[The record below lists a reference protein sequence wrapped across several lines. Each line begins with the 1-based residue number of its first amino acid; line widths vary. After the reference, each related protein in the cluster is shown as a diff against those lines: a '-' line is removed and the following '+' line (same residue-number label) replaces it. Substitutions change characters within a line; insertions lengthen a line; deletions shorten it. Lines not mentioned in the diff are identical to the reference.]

1 MAINLYQ
8 PPTIGPI
15 QNIQLKYNFD
25 NVSINNPIK
34 SNLLTNEPLK
44 NIKSIFTSYNTD
56 FSSNALYSSFYINSS
71 INEQQISYSDNITNS
86 PIKYA
91 IQYLHVG
98 ISPIQMSE
106 NNMFALI
113 LDCIDSNKNI
123 LLIIIPIKIDPNIT
137 EIGDVTTLV
146 NRIKGSDGAFSINN
160 FIPPSSFITYNDN
173 VNRVIIFNNSNILIK
188 TPPNFM
194 SKLTFAIMK
203 GTLTPSAA
211 FSLPPSYKSL
221 TIPEKSTIIAQND
234 IYIDCYKVG
243 ESDKIDGGINTDSQ
257 TMNKDKLK
265 SLKKQKKDSTT
276 ALYIFMSIFGV
287 VIVFIILYYAFKYII
302 PKEAVPQI
310 TVKAEPSSSFMS
322 GMGPLLIIMGVIFTI
337 FMVIRET

>member
-1 MAINLYQ
+1 MALNLYQ

-25 NVSINNPIK
+25 NVSINTPVT
-34 SNLLTNEPLK
+34 STSLTNEPLK
-44 NIKSIFTSYNTD
+44 NITSVFTSYNTD
-56 FSSNALYSSFYINSS
+56 YSTTALYSSFNINSS
-71 INEQQISYSDNITNS
+71 ISEQQISYSDNITNS
-86 PIKYA
+86 PIKYT

-98 ISPIQMSE
+98 ISPIQMSDT
-106 NNMFALI
+106 NMFALI

-123 LLIIIPIKIDPNIT
+123 LLIIIPIKVDTTIT

-146 NRIKGSDGAFSINN
+146 NRINGSDGAFSINN
-160 FIPPSSFITYNDN
+160 FIPRSSFITYNDN

-188 TPPNFM
+188 TLPTFM
-194 SKLTFAIMK
+194 TTLTSAIK
-203 GTLTPSAA
+203 GGTLTPNAS
-211 FSLPPSYKSL
+211 FSLPSSYKSL
-221 TIPEKSTIIAQND
+221 TIPEKTTILAQND

-243 ESDKIDGGINTDSQ
+243 ESDKIDGGMNVDPQ
-257 TMNKDKLK
+257 TMNKNKLK
-265 SLKKQKKDSTT
+265 SLKEQKKDSTT
-276 ALYIFMSIFGV
+276 ALYIFIGIFGV
-287 VIVFIILYYAFKYII
+287 IIFFVIFYYVFKYVI